1 MEKITGKTSSGFS
14 YSFDKRILTDWD
26 FISILGTITDEE
38 KKDSEKI
45 SNLQKLLKLIL
56 GDEQTNALIEH
67 IRKSNDGFAPL
78 EEVMKEFGEIT
89 SQKN

>member
-14 YSFDKRILTDWD
+14 YSFDNRILTDWD
-26 FISILGTITDEE
+26 FVSLLGSITDEE
-38 KKDSEKI
+38 KKEAEKI
-45 SNLQKLLKLIL
+45 ASLQKLLKLIL
-56 GDEQTNALIEH
+56 GESQTNDLIKH
-67 IRKSNDGFAPL
+67 IRDLNDGFAPL

>member
-1 MEKITGKTSSGFS
+1 MEKITGKTKSGFS
-14 YSFDKRILTDWD
+14 YSFDNRILTDWD
-26 FISILGTITDEE
+26 FISLLGTITDEE

-45 SNLQKLLKLIL
+45 TNLQKLLKLIL
-56 GDEQTNALIEH
+56 GDEQTKALIDH
-67 IRKSNDGFAPL
+67 IRDMNDGFAPI

>member
-1 MEKITGKTSSGFS
+1 MEKITGKTKTGFS
-14 YSFDKRILTDWD
+14 YSFDNRILTDWD
-26 FISILGTITDEE
+26 FISLLGTITDEE

-45 SNLQKLLKLIL
+45 TNLQKLLRLIL
-56 GDEQTNALIEH
+56 GEKQTNDLIDH
-67 IRKSNDGFAPL
+67 IRDMNDGFAPL

>member
-1 MEKITGKTSSGFS
+1 MEKITGKTKTGFS
-14 YSFDKRILTDWD
+14 YSFDNRILTDWD
-26 FISILGTITDEE
+26 FITLLGTITDEE

-45 SNLQKLLKLIL
+45 TNLQKLLRLIL
-56 GDEQTNALIEH
+56 GEKQTNDLIDH
-67 IRKSNDGFAPL
+67 IRDMNDGFAPI

>member
-1 MEKITGKTSSGFS
+1 MEKITGKTKTGFS
-14 YSFDKRILTDWD
+14 YSFDNRILTDWD
-26 FISILGTITDEE
+26 FITLLGTITDEE

-45 SNLQKLLKLIL
+45 TNLQKLLRLIL
-56 GDEQTNALIEH
+56 GEKQTNDLIDH
-67 IRKSNDGFAPL
+67 IRDMNDGFAPL

>member
-1 MEKITGKTSSGFS
+1 MEKTTGKTSSGFS

-38 KKDSEKI
+38 KKDTEKI
-45 SNLQKLLKLIL
+45 SNVQKLLKLIL
-56 GDEQTNALIEH
+56 GDEQTKALIDH

-78 EEVMKEFGEIT
+78 EEVIKEFTEIT

>member
-1 MEKITGKTSSGFS
+1 MEKTTGKTSSGFS

-38 KKDSEKI
+38 KKDTEKI

-56 GDEQTNALIEH
+56 GDEQTKALIDH

-78 EEVMKEFGEIT
+78 EEVMKEFAEIT
-89 SQKN
+89 SEKN

>member
-1 MEKITGKTSSGFS
+1 MEKITGKTKTGFS

-26 FISILGTITDEE
+26 YISLLGTITDEE
-38 KKDSEKI
+38 TKDSEKI
-45 SNLQKLLKLIL
+45 INTQKLLKLIL
-56 GDEQTNALIEH
+56 GDEQTNALINH
-67 IRKSNDGFAPL
+67 IRDMNDGFAPL

>member
-14 YSFDKRILTDWD
+14 YSFDNRILTDWD
-26 FISILGTITDEE
+26 FVSLLGSITDEE
-38 KKDSEKI
+38 KKEAEKI
-45 SNLQKLLKLIL
+45 ASLQKLLKLIL
-56 GDEQTNALIEH
+56 GESQTSDLIKH
-67 IRKSNDGFAPL
+67 IRDLNDGFAPL

>member
-1 MEKITGKTSSGFS
+1 MEKITGKTKTGFS
-14 YSFDKRILTDWD
+14 YSFDNRILTDWD
-26 FISILGTITDEE
+26 FISLLGTITDEE

-45 SNLQKLLKLIL
+45 TNLQKLLKLIL
-56 GDEQTNALIEH
+56 GEKQTNDLIDH
-67 IRKSNDGFAPL
+67 IRDMNDGFAPL

>member
-14 YSFDKRILTDWD
+14 YSFDNRILTDWD
-26 FISILGTITDEE
+26 FVSLLGSITDEE
-38 KKDSEKI
+38 KKEAEKI
-45 SNLQKLLKLIL
+45 ASLQKLLKLIL
-56 GDEQTNALIEH
+56 GESQTSDLVKH
-67 IRKSNDGFAPL
+67 IRDLNDGFAPL

>member
-14 YSFDKRILTDWD
+14 YSFDNRILTDWD
-26 FISILGTITDEE
+26 FVSLLGSITDEE
-38 KKDSEKI
+38 KKEAEKI
-45 SNLQKLLKLIL
+45 ANLQKLLKLIL
-56 GDEQTNALIEH
+56 GESQTSNLVKH
-67 IRKSNDGFAPL
+67 IRDLNDGFAPL